1 MGGVVSAIEDV
12 VSSVGEA
19 VGTVVNAAENV
30 VNTVITDVVQ
40 PVANAVENT
49 IQSAVNDP
57 IGTIAKV
64 AAVATGNV
72 ELLPLIGAADAAA
85 HGASLENIVVSA
97 GTSYVAGQIG
107 TNVGDSIGSSL
118 GNNLD
123 ICLSCKT
130 QDVLN
135 SGIRGATGSVL
146 RGNNPLCGAVSGIVH
161 CGINSGATSLYKCMT
176 SGSNSNCTPLPTV
189 STTGLSGTTGCS
201 TNTSV
206 GALPGG
212 CTSNTSNTTTQV
224 GSKTDCCCCCD
235 NTVKIPSVTVT
246 GKKDTCCVCIPNG
259 ALPTSTA
266 TLPTVTVTGK
276 KDTCCIDCCFTTKL
290 PTVTVTG
297 KKDTCCT
304 DCCTTP
310 KLPTVTVT
318 GKKNTCCVD
327 CCTTTTLPPV
337 TVTGTKT
344 GTTCIDCCCCCCCCT
359 TIHIP
364 GIHGKGPKNK
374 PKPKPKVAGSS
385 GGAGCCAIPWLNAGP
400 EMLANASNFKKSS
413 DINPADVKQIQ
424 SQLNPDLLDIMKQ
437 RSNFNGVPEV
447 QIGGLSAL
455 QCAPSGSYASGG
467 CVGGCSYCLN
477 QNSKYMPKFVC
488 TGADTLAGSA
498 VSRRAPTTLA
508 QLKQMRSQI
517 SQTGNMGGLAQGG
530 LPSKYANA
538 GPKGHNPEFVT
549 GMTGYYAC
557 GGGTGQSDDI
567 PAVLHDG
574 DYVMDAEA
582 VSALGDGSSKAGR
595 EVLDGF
601 RKQVPHHAF
610 TGGQVVP
617 ANIADGEYVFPAG
630 FVTAI
635 GGGSNKK
642 GAEILNGLREQL
654 RMHKRSAPTSKIP
667 PKAKSPLD
675 YIKKAKG

>member
-1 MGGVVSAIEDV
+1 
-12 VSSVGEA
+12 
-19 VGTVVNAAENV
+19 
-30 VNTVITDVVQ
+30 
-40 PVANAVENT
+40 
-49 IQSAVNDP
+49 
-57 IGTIAKV
+57 
-64 AAVATGNV
+64 
-72 ELLPLIGAADAAA
+72 
-85 HGASLENIVVSA
+85 
-97 GTSYVAGQIG
+97 
-107 TNVGDSIGSSL
+107 
-118 GNNLD
+118 
-123 ICLSCKT
+123 
-130 QDVLN
+130 
-135 SGIRGATGSVL
+135 
-146 RGNNPLCGAVSGIVH
+146 
-161 CGINSGATSLYKCMT
+161 
-176 SGSNSNCTPLPTV
+176 
-189 STTGLSGTTGCS
+189 
-201 TNTSV
+201 
-206 GALPGG
+206 
-212 CTSNTSNTTTQV
+212 
-224 GSKTDCCCCCD
+224 
-235 NTVKIPSVTVT
+235 
-246 GKKDTCCVCIPNG
+246 
-259 ALPTSTA
+259 
-266 TLPTVTVTGK
+266 
-276 KDTCCIDCCFTTKL
+276 
-290 PTVTVTG
+290 
-297 KKDTCCT
+297 
-304 DCCTTP
+304 
-310 KLPTVTVT
+310 
-318 GKKNTCCVD
+318 
-327 CCTTTTLPPV
+327 
-337 TVTGTKT
+337 
-344 GTTCIDCCCCCCCCT
+344 
-359 TIHIP
+359 
-364 GIHGKGPKNK
+364 
-374 PKPKPKVAGSS
+374 
-385 GGAGCCAIPWLNAGP
+385 
-400 EMLANASNFKKSS
+400 MLANASNFKKSS
-413 DINPADVKQIQ
+413 DINPADVKQIH

-477 QNSKYMPKFVC
+477 QNPKYMPKFVC

-498 VSRRAPTTLA
+498 VTRRAPTTLA

-517 SQTGNMGGLAQGG
+517 SQMGNMGGLAQGG

>member
-85 HGASLENIVVSA
+85 NGASLENIVTSA

-107 TNVGDSIGSSL
+107 TTVGDSIGSSL
-118 GNNLD
+118 GNNFD

-161 CGINSGATSLYKCMT
+161 CAINSGATSLYKCMT

-189 STTGLSGTTGCS
+189 STRGLSGTTGCS

-235 NTVKIPSVTVT
+235 NT
-246 GKKDTCCVCIPNG
+246 
-259 ALPTSTA
+259 
-266 TLPTVTVTGK
+266 
-276 KDTCCIDCCFTTKL
+276 TKL
-290 PTVTVTG
+290 PSVTVTG

-304 DCCTTP
+304 DCCTTT

-344 GTTCIDCCCCCCCCT
+344 DPTCIDCCCCCCCCT

-374 PKPKPKVAGSS
+374 PKPKVAGSS
-385 GGAGCCAIPWLNAGP
+385 GGAGCSAIPWLNAGP

-477 QNSKYMPKFVC
+477 QNPKYMPKFVC
-488 TGADTLAGSA
+488 TGANMLAGSA

-517 SQTGNMGGLAQGG
+517 SQMGNMGGLAQGG

>member
-40 PVANAVENT
+40 PVANAVDNT

-64 AAVATGNV
+64 AAVATGNA

-85 HGASLENIVVSA
+85 NGASLENIAISA

-107 TNVGDSIGSSL
+107 TTVGDSIGSSL
-118 GNNLD
+118 GNNFD

-161 CGINSGATSLYKCMT
+161 CGINSGATSLYNCMT

-189 STTGLSGTTGCS
+189 STRGLSGTTGCS

-235 NTVKIPSVTVT
+235 NTTKLPSVTVT

-266 TLPTVTVTGK
+266 TLPPVTVTGK
-276 KDTCCIDCCFTTKL
+276 NNTCCI
-290 PTVTVTG
+290 V
-297 KKDTCCT
+297 
-304 DCCTTP
+304 
-310 KLPTVTVT
+310 
-318 GKKNTCCVD
+318 

-344 GTTCIDCCCCCCCCT
+344 DPPCIDCCCCCCCCT

-477 QNSKYMPKFVC
+477 QNPKYMPKFVC

>member
-1 MGGVVSAIEDV
+1 MGGVVSAVEDT
-12 VSSVGEA
+12 VSSVGQA

-64 AAVATGNV
+64 AAVATGNA

-85 HGASLENIVVSA
+85 HGASLENIVTSA

-107 TNVGDSIGSSL
+107 TTVGDSIGSSL
-118 GNNLD
+118 GNNFD

-189 STTGLSGTTGCS
+189 STRGLSGTTGCS

-246 GKKDTCCVCIPNG
+246 GKKDTCC
-259 ALPTSTA
+259 
-266 TLPTVTVTGK
+266 
-276 KDTCCIDCCFTTKL
+276 
-290 PTVTVTG
+290 
-297 KKDTCCT
+297 T
-304 DCCTTP
+304 DCCTTT

-344 GTTCIDCCCCCCCCT
+344 DPTCIDCCCCCCCCT

-467 CVGGCSYCLN
+467 CVGCCSYCLN
-477 QNSKYMPKFVC
+477 QNPKYMPKFVC

>member
-1 MGGVVSAIEDV
+1 MGGVVSAVEDT
-12 VSSVGEA
+12 VSSVGQA
-19 VGTVVNAAENV
+19 VGTVVNSAENV

-40 PVANAVENT
+40 PVANAVDNT

-64 AAVATGNV
+64 TAVATGNA

-85 HGASLENIVVSA
+85 HGASLENIVTSA

-107 TNVGDSIGSSL
+107 TTVGDSIGSSL
-118 GNNLD
+118 GNNFD

-189 STTGLSGTTGCS
+189 STRGLSGTTGCS

-212 CTSNTSNTTTQV
+212 CTSNTSNTTQY
-224 GSKTDCCCCCD
+224 
-235 NTVKIPSVTVT
+235 P
-246 GKKDTCCVCIPNG
+246 
-259 ALPTSTA
+259 PTSTA

-297 KKDTCCT
+297 KKDTCCVCT

-310 KLPTVTVT
+310 KLPPVTVT
-318 GKKNTCCVD
+318 GKKDTCCID

-344 GTTCIDCCCCCCCCT
+344 GTTCTDCCCCCCCCT

-477 QNSKYMPKFVC
+477 QNPKYMPKFVC

-517 SQTGNMGGLAQGG
+517 SQMGNMGGLAQGG